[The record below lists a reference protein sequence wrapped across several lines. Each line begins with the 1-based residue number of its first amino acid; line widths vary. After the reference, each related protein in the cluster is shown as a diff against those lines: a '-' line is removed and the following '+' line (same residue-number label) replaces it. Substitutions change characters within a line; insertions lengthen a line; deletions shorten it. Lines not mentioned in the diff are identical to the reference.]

1 MTITIGTT
9 TYDVR
14 EGGAVITNKNETLNS
29 AEIFIDHL
37 LSELNIQPLDSVVL
51 NVNGTDYYF
60 VIDKWQKD
68 QISFTPEI
76 YNYKLSLISELKS
89 LEGIILPNLTIKKI
103 PGRTPLSVWYY
114 LNQYLNDYDEKIKQ
128 TSPLNYYNKHSFSVD
143 VQTRF
148 SAIECPELQWT
159 QPTLREVLT
168 TLMMIDDC
176 IPSVSNNIIS
186 FIDLSTTGSEISDTQ
201 KASINY
207 ISESQESNEYVSE
220 IRTDMINVSQ
230 ALIETVE
237 YIPYRR
243 PDGYLMNDTNIE
255 IETQL
260 PIWDIVEVK
269 AIMSGQVYYKRLD
282 PDTSSGSP
290 TGIDKYQPMTI
301 SHDITEYV
309 LEYDKW
315 RTKDIYYA
323 GAIPGTSLLDSDF
336 QNESLYFKRGQKN
349 IFNANQM
356 LESHPL
362 YILTANTTVAQM
374 IVNYLNHEQGFP
386 YNAVLT
392 DEGASHWC
400 RLYGIKNSSYG
411 TFDPREI
418 IFQIKYKALNNFPFL
433 ASKTPLARNKRQVI
447 DNQTSQFVEA
457 NAQGLLEYMK
467 ANRLGNKLKII
478 NGRYEDITLIP
489 NLGDKVN
496 NSIIFKREIAYYSN
510 YALVNLYATDNYV
523 LRDYYTGIK
532 SKLRS
537 WKLIDESEAL
547 SRNDIKK
554 LFIKPTL
561 ADSIYDNQVI
571 PSASLASVEGD
582 TFTDKCYNFYK
593 DLLCVID
600 FYDAGGTSV
609 GEQFITSD
617 SLIGVALKGFII
629 EKSILKI
636 GSSVVISLKLN
647 SNTIIGKYIYKT
659 SHPDITGGMLQKD
672 LRYTD
677 TNGEYAYAWVSFYS
691 IRSGATSSYNQL
703 VKSKMYPAAPLS
715 DFLGGD
721 TSYYEQKATIKLP
734 FHKDSGE
741 IPSFTIQFEYTE
753 EANDMF
759 LGKV

>member
-68 QISFTPEI
+68 QISFTPAI

-114 LNQYLNDYDEKIKQ
+114 LNQYLNDYDEKLKQ
-128 TSPLNYYNKHSFSVD
+128 TSPLNYYNKHSFSVA

-243 PDGYLMNDTNIE
+243 PDGYLMNDTSIE

-260 PIWDIVEVK
+260 PIWDLTKLVATAYGYVHY
-269 AIMSGQVYYKRLD
+269 ARLE
-282 PDTSSGSP
+282 PDDP
-290 TGIDKYQPMTI
+290 TGTPSVYTHYTDTRVSI
-301 SHDITEYV
+301 SREITDFV
-309 LEYDKW
+309 SEYDKW
-315 RTKDIYYA
+315 RTKDIWY
-323 GAIPGTSLLDSDF
+323 GTFPVTISSDY
-336 QNESLYFKRGQKN
+336 QNRSLYFKRGQRN
-349 IFNANQM
+349 ILNANQM
-356 LESHPL
+356 ATGTSFFIKADVLVGAMITGYLKQERAVQL
-362 YILTANTTVAQM
+362 YVDGGL
-374 IVNYLNHEQGFP
+374 
-386 YNAVLT
+386 
-392 DEGASHWC
+392 HWC
-400 RLYGIKNSSYG
+400 WLDDIVKLPSYTPG
-411 TFDPREI
+411 GEDEPLDNREI

-537 WKLIDESEAL
+537 WKLIDENEAL
-547 SRNDIKK
+547 SRNDIIK
-554 LFIKPTL
+554 LYLNEGIENSSFEGQ
-561 ADSIYDNQVI
+561 NI
-571 PSASLASVEGD
+571 PSASLDYEEGD
-582 TFTDKCYNFYK
+582 TFVDKIYNYYK
-593 DLLCVID
+593 DLICVVN
-600 FYDAGGTSV
+600 FYDSLGMPTGETS
-609 GEQFITSD
+609 ITSD
-617 SLIGVALKGFII
+617 NHTYDLFGFII

-636 GSSVVISLKLN
+636 GNSVVISLKLN
-647 SNTIIGKYIYKT
+647 SNTIAGKYIYKT
-659 SHPDITGGMLQKD
+659 QDGDITGGMLQKD
-672 LRYTD
+672 VRYTD
-677 TNGEYAYAWVSFYS
+677 TNGEYVGGWINFYKVLDEPLTS
-691 IRSGATSSYNQL
+691 VNVLTRSKIYPCALYNDLTGYYQEKAKIRA
-703 VKSKMYPAAPLS
+703 K
-715 DFLGGD
+715 
-721 TSYYEQKATIKLP
+721 